1 LLLVLYIQQNV
12 FDIITLL
19 KTSRPKLI
27 CLKPKAFIFNLAAVA
42 ARYQHA
48 KKVPNQKISLFINR
62 KEILNT
68 QIQK

>member
-1 LLLVLYIQQNV
+1 M
-12 FDIITLL
+12 TLL

-48 KKVPNQKISLFINR
+48 KKVPIQIDITFYQAQKYPKYSNTDRNDL
-62 KEILNT
+62 IL
-68 QIQK
+68 KW

>member
-1 LLLVLYIQQNV
+1 M
-12 FDIITLL
+12 TLL

-48 KKVPNQKISLFINR
+48 KKVPNQNDITFLTFYQ
-62 KEILNT
+62 L
-68 QIQK
+68 